1 MWFYVLLSQENYRIM
16 HEAMILRGAMVPYIY
31 THARTAHDTG
41 IVYHI
46 RILLIPVQCT
56 CICTCTYRLC
66 ILHVHDYMY
75 VYMYL

>member
-46 RILLIPVQCT
+46 RILLIHVQCT

-75 VYMYL
+75 VYMY